1 MEQTKFDKLLL
12 NTAFC
17 CMASDGAIDPK
28 EIAQIKNVF
37 SSYKLYSEINIEE
50 KLNSFIKI
58 LNQKGK
64 SFFNYYFDMLDN
76 ANLSEQQELALIEI
90 AIQTI
95 KADEQIEY
103 SEIKFFK
110 TIRHRL
116 KSTDET
122 ILNKFPDI
130 EIFLEEDIRTE
141 SLLDKITKQ
150 FMDSTELPTFEL
162 ISISEA

>member
-1 MEQTKFDKLLL
+1 MEQTEFDKLLL

-28 EIAQIKNVF
+28 EIAQIKKVF

-64 SFFNYYFDMLDN
+64 SFFNHYFEMLDS

-95 KADEQIEY
+95 NADEIIEY
-103 SEIKFFK
+103 AEIKFFK
-110 TIRHRL
+110 VIRHNL
-116 KSTDET
+116 KISDEQ
-122 ILNKFPDI
+122 ILAAHPDI
-130 EIFLEEDIRTE
+130 EMYLEEDIITE
-141 SLLDKITKQ
+141 SYMDKIINQ
-150 FMDSTELPTFEL
+150 YLDNTEFPEFEL
-162 ISISEA
+162 IPK